1 MEDTKFEQYKSTMFK
16 MMHIGRLHRNA
27 FENNIS
33 QMGIHHSQHHL
44 LMYISKEGEVATQK
58 QIAEKFG
65 ITQAAVA
72 RSLKVL
78 ESEGYVERQNTE
90 NDGRCNKIVITDKG
104 REIVRKS
111 HIMFKEMDSKTFE
124 DFSSEDLRQLND
136 LLDKMISKLCDGHE
150 EICARRSYEKK

>member
-1 MEDTKFEQYKSTMFK
+1 MEDNKFEIYKSTMLK
-16 MMHIGRLHRNA
+16 MKRIGRLHRSS

-44 LMYISKEGEVATQK
+44 LMYIAKEGEVPTQK

-65 ITQAAVA
+65 VTQAAIA

-78 ESEGYVERQNTE
+78 ESEGYLERQSTE
-90 NDGRCNKIVITDKG
+90 TDGRCNKIVITDKG

-111 HIMFKEMDSKTFE
+111 HIMFKETDAKIFE
-124 DFSSEDLRQLND
+124 DFSDDEIEQFNV
-136 LLDKMISKLCDGHE
+136 LLDKMMSKLCNGHE
-150 EICARRSYEKK
+150 EICVRRNYEKK